1 MFRIFTLILLMASSA
16 AASTGIAVEATP
28 DAKFFAEL
36 SIVGLISEGDV
47 EVYDALTVQP
57 EKRPRLT
64 VVFDRINTRLRVRL
78 IDEDARVLLGQFELV
93 DTPGNAHIL
102 RTQARLMARQILA
115 AAEPTGLQT
124 VSRR

>member
-1 MFRIFTLILLMASSA
+1 MFRLFTLIVLMSSSA

-36 SIVGLISEGDV
+36 SIVGLISQGDV

-57 EKRPRLT
+57 ENRPRLT
-64 VVFDRINTRLRVRL
+64 VAFDRVNAQLRVRL
-78 IDEDARVLLGQFELV
+78 IDEEARVILGQFELV
-93 DTPGNAHIL
+93 DTPENAHIL
-102 RTQARLMARQILA
+102 RAQARVMARQILA
-115 AAEPTGLQT
+115 AAQSRALQT